1 MAVETRGT
9 VHMRGEAGPP
19 VMVDVRADGPHLQ
32 LAAGEERIGDWDV
45 AAIGIQSLNDGFAIR
60 AEGEEFVLR
69 TEDDAGIAL
78 EIGISAASPR
88 LARRVAASHPPEER
102 AASET
107 AASETAPESA
117 KSGLGAIV
125 FALGGVLVLA
135 GGFFLRD
142 DPTLDTSRRT
152 VEAGLQ
158 PSGRYWLAF
167 VIGGLLMGGVAV
179 MLAARLRVARAAAVI
194 SLILLIVVFGLAAQD
209 TTPDSDFLLAYG
221 FVAGGIVA
229 GVAVLF
235 SGSVADDG

>member
-19 VMVDVRADGPHLQ
+19 VVVDVRADGPHLQ
-32 LAAGEERIGDWDV
+32 LAAGAEPIGDWDV
-45 AAIGIQSLNDGFAIR
+45 TSIGIQSLNDGFAIR
-60 AEGEEFVLR
+60 AEGEEFVLK

-78 EIGISAASPR
+78 EIGITAASPR
-88 LARRVAASHPPEER
+88 LARRVAASNPPRDRESI
-102 AASET
+102 SE
-107 AASETAPESA
+107 PPSA
-117 KSGLGAIV
+117 KSSAGAIV

-142 DPTLDTSRRT
+142 DPTLGVSNRT

-158 PSGRYWLAF
+158 PQGRYWLAF
-167 VIGGLLMGGVAV
+167 VVGGLLLGGVAV

-209 TTPDSDFLLAYG
+209 TTPGSDFLLAYG
-221 FVAGGIVA
+221 FIAGGIVA

-235 SGSVADDG
+235 SGSVADED